1 MPKKDPENWK
11 SRTQTEYEL
20 PVRCGYLCHTKLF
33 KWLTG
38 LVLFVRNLTVLKSW
52 TLGITSS
59 LVFSLLRTPFLTT
72 SGVRNRFRI
81 NKARNLNFSFFI
93 QTKIKGTRF
102 CFGVEY
108 KNRVVL
114 SQGTHLSFIF
124 YASEGSRTR
133 IPQTKHA
140 AQLFKNEWV
149 SGSLIL
155 NELTP

>member
-1 MPKKDPENWK
+1 MGHFKIFEHKKVGHFEEKITWSSLKREMIRKWICSILGHFKIFEHMP
-11 SRTQTEYEL
+11 SRAKTSFTCFLGQFKEP
-20 PVRCGYLCHTKLF
+20 PVKQ
-33 KWLTG
+33 LTG

-59 LVFSLLRTPFLTT
+59 LVFSLLRTPLKTT

-114 SQGTHLSFIF
+114 VRGHI
-124 YASEGSRTR
+124 
-133 IPQTKHA
+133 
-140 AQLFKNEWV
+140 
-149 SGSLIL
+149 
-155 NELTP
+155 